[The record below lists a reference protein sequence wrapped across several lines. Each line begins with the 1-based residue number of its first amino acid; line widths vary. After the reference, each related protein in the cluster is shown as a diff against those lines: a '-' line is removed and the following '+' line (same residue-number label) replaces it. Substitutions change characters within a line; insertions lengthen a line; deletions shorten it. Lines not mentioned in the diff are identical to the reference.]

1 MIEAPSIP
9 GHEIPTVPFPP
20 TTGSMDSTFQLVF
33 NVALWIVVAGF
44 VTMAI
49 RDWRKTGSP
58 IAFLCLV
65 GGAMCIFWE
74 AIVDVMGHCWFWRDG
89 NWSMIELFGRPIPSF
104 ILPTYI
110 FYLGGQTFFAF
121 RKFQQGALSRDIWK
135 LYGIYFVVDLL
146 LENPPLHWGLYTYY
160 GDGQPLRFGHLPM
173 WWASINAAMPMVGG
187 MLIHR
192 LRPAL
197 QGWKQIFVVAMVPMA
212 DGITN
217 AAAGWPIWSALNS
230 TDNTMVTNAAAFAT
244 MGLAVLVMWI
254 VTQAVSSDSPLVAA
268 TAPQNDGKSVP
279 AAGLHGVRA

>member
-1 MIEAPSIP
+1 M
-9 GHEIPTVPFPP
+9 
-20 TTGSMDSTFQLVF
+20 
-33 NVALWIVVAGF
+33 
-44 VTMAI
+44 
-49 RDWRKTGSP
+49 
-58 IAFLCLV
+58 
-65 GGAMCIFWE
+65 
-74 AIVDVMGHCWFWRDG
+74 
-89 NWSMIELFGRPIPSF
+89 
-104 ILPTYI
+104 
-110 FYLGGQTFFAF
+110 
-121 RKFQQGALSRDIWK
+121 SRDIWK